1 MIELLILFLISKKE
15 LTMYGIQ
22 KNISDVFSAYTKP
35 SFGAIKPALK
45 RLEAS
50 DFITSRKSMS
60 DGGKQSC
67 FYSIKPDGLKE
78 LKRLLL
84 EDLSENPIQFFSNAR
99 IKLSC
104 VSFLS
109 KEEAKDLFLS
119 IKTKAMEHKFN
130 AENTLADE
138 YTPLTF
144 YQRVVLDNAI
154 CEYQNLISLIENLE
168 NENARNS

>member
-1 MIELLILFLISKKE
+1 MIELLILFLIAKRE

-22 KNISDVFSAYTKP
+22 KSISDNFSAYTKP

-45 RLEAS
+45 RLEAQGLIS
-50 DFITSRKSMS
+50 SRRAMS
-60 DGGKQSC
+60 EGGKQSG

-84 EDLSENPIQFFSNAR
+84 EDLSENPLQFFSNAR

-104 VSFLS
+104 ASFLS
-109 KEEAKDLFLS
+109 KDETNELFFTL
-119 IKTKAMEHKFN
+119 KTKAMEHKFS
-130 AENTLADE
+130 AENTLNDE

-144 YQRVVLDNAI
+144 YQRVVLDNTI
-154 CEYQNLISLIENLE
+154 CEFQNLISLIESLE
-168 NENARNS
+168 KENASNS

>member
-22 KNISDVFSAYTKP
+22 KSISDIFSAYTKP

-45 RLEAS
+45 RLELAG
-50 DFITSRKSMS
+50 FITSRKSMS
-60 DGGKQSC
+60 EGGKESG
-67 FYSIKPDGLKE
+67 FYAIKNEGLNE

-104 VSFLS
+104 ASFLS
-109 KEEAKDLFLS
+109 NEETNEMFLKL
-119 IKTKAMEHKFN
+119 KTKAMEHKFN

-144 YQRVVLDNAI
+144 YQRVVLDNSI

-168 NENARNS
+168 KENARNS